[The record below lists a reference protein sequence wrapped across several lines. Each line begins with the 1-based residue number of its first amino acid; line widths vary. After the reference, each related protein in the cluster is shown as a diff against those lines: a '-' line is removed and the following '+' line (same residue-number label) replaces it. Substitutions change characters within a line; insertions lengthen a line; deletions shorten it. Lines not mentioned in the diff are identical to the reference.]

1 MNSEWQKILAADSP
15 GTSDACLGHATGA
28 DHHTALCALTSE
40 VVLHVTGEDAEKFL
54 QAQFSNDIS
63 ALEHPG
69 SQLSTW
75 SSPKGRVIALLRVV
89 RISDGY
95 LLRLPA
101 ELLEPVL
108 KRLRMYVLMAKV
120 SIEPR
125 DDLLVMAFS
134 GEQAATTL
142 SGAGVDLPQNT
153 NDTHELPAGGWI
165 TRVRDSAAAGLTHR
179 YEIVADCAQVAQH
192 WNTLKSVCVAAAESN
207 WRLQNIDAGI
217 PSINAATTEA
227 FVLQMLNLQHI
238 DGVSF
243 KKGCFP
249 GQEVV
254 ARMQYLG
261 KLKRQMVCLQHVGD
275 NVPKAGDEIFKAGR
289 DSAVGKVVD
298 AVSVDGNSCRML
310 AVVAIAELSE
320 PLFLSKDEQHK
331 LDLLDLPYETP
342 AAS

>member
-1 MNSEWQKILAADSP
+1 MNSIWQKIVAAHSHEDN
-15 GTSDACLGHATGA
+15 GECLHHATGA
-28 DHHTALCALTSE
+28 EHDAALCPLASE
-40 VVLHVTGEDAEKFL
+40 VVLHVTGEDAESFL

-63 ALEHPG
+63 ALESPG

-75 SSPKGRVIALLRVV
+75 SSPKGRVITLLRIV
-89 RISDGY
+89 RIADGF

-120 SIEPR
+120 TIEQR
-125 DDLLVMAFS
+125 DDLLTAAFS
-134 GEQAATTL
+134 GDQAVKALSDAGLTL
-142 SGAGVDLPQNT
+142 PDKT
-153 NDTHELPAGGWI
+153 DDTHELPAGGWI
-165 TRVRDSAAAGLTHR
+165 TRVRDYAGTVPR
-179 YEIVADCAQVAQH
+179 YEIVADNNQMAEH
-192 WNTLKSVCVAAAESN
+192 WSRLQQVCVACSETN
-207 WRLQNIDAGI
+207 WRLQNIDAGV
-217 PSINAATTEA
+217 PSIGAATSEA

-238 DGVSF
+238 EGVSF

-261 KLKRQMVCLQHVGD
+261 KLKRQMYRLQHNGST
-275 NVPKAGDEIFKAGR
+275 VPKAGDEIFKAGR

-298 AVSVDGNSCRML
+298 AVSVDGNSCRLL
-310 AVVAIAELSE
+310 AVIAIAEVAEKLYLDKTE
-320 PLFLSKDEQHK
+320 KHR

-342 AAS
+342 VADC